1 MKRLFSSI
9 IVVGLALSF
18 VFLACEKKNDD
29 TSIKPDYKANS
40 GTGGNPNTGNVT
52 TTGTV
57 TTNPNQPQNNT
68 TTTVGGAGWTFNSC
82 GTTTANVITTTTI
95 VAQKGSELVTL
106 RFLVPPSAGTYNV
119 SSSLLNVSS
128 VMVSIQNASGQPVP
142 DAWNGTGGTISVIT
156 SSNSVNVN
164 FGTNGINCVRTC
176 CAFPMVTIK
185 GTMGCI

>member
-1 MKRLFSSI
+1 MKKIFSSI
-9 IVVGLALSF
+9 IVTGLAISF

-29 TSIKPDYKANS
+29 TAVKPDYKANS
-40 GTGGNPNTGNVT
+40 GTGGNPNSGIVT
-52 TTGTV
+52 TTGSV

-95 VAQKGSELVTL
+95 VAQKGSEVVTL

-128 VMVSIQNASGQPVP
+128 VLVSITNASGQPVP
-142 DAWNGTGGTISVIT
+142 DAWYGTGGTLSVMT
-156 SSNSVNVN
+156 SSNSVNIN
-164 FGTNGINCVRTC
+164 FNTNGINCVRQC